1 MNMKRINGISNS
13 VKQTGCYTPLCIKKQ
28 YTGKI
33 KICIWNFVLV
43 GLDTPYE
50 TSQFPNSLKKK
61 KKNKKSAVKISALDI
76 LCPLLSSH
84 AAM

>member
-1 MNMKRINGISNS
+1 MNIKRINGISNS

-33 KICIWNFVLV
+33 KICIWNFFLV

-50 TSQFPNSLKKK
+50 TSQFPNSLKKRK
-61 KKNKKSAVKISALDI
+61 RIKSAVKISALDI
-76 LCPLLSSH
+76 LCPLRSSH